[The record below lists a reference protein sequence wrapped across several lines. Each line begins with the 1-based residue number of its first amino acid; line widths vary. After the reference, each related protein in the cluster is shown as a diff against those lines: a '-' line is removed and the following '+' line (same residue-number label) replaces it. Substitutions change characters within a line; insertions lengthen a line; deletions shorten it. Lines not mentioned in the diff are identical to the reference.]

1 LKVLKF
7 TVTPPLALVLR
18 WSRQARRRIEEI
30 IGNDAGFDIEASVAA
45 IAASTTPRGARRL
58 GVLPTDVVN
67 AADRGLTSE

>member
-45 IAASTTPRGARRL
+45 IAASTTPRGGPLERD
-58 GVLPTDVVN
+58 G
-67 AADRGLTSE
+67 